1 MAEVGQGSP
10 KWTSVDQWCRSVLV
24 GQRGVKP
31 EAHLR
36 SYRPH
41 EHYHRLGCGVLGE
54 DLP

>member
-10 KWTSVDQWCRSVLV
+10 IRTGVVQRCRSVLV

-31 EAHLR
+31 AAHLR